1 MAVDPGDI
9 GGAAPVAAVA
19 EVVSPE
25 SSNTARV
32 GAKVMA
38 ATGGSALGSAI
49 ATILNWYL
57 DSHHILGQNPIPPP
71 VQGAIALVI
80 ASLVAFVGGWATPQL

>member
-1 MAVDPGDI
+1 MAVDPGEI
-9 GGAAPVAAVA
+9 GGQAPVAVA
-19 EVVSPE
+19 APDVG
-25 SSNTARV
+25 NTVRV

-57 DSHHILGQNPIPPP
+57 DSHHILGPDPIPPP
-71 VQGAIALVI
+71 VQGAIGLVI
-80 ASLVAFVGGWATPQL
+80 ASLVAFASGWATPQR